1 MKTLFILR
9 HGKAERPRAGLT
21 DFNRALTPRGHRDAA
36 RAGEALVERFFPD
49 SPGAV
54 SAARRTRETAEAVG
68 AAWDWHLPEP
78 LPEGYLA
85 PALFWLQTVNAWESD
100 RATGLIIGHN
110 PGVSDFIEYLTGAN
124 TSLPTAGLA
133 EVQFPVSSWA
143 EISGGCGE
151 LVSVWTPS
159 TTFGT

>member
-9 HGKAERPRAGLT
+9 HGKAERPHSGLA
-21 DFNRALTPRGHRDAA
+21 DFDRALSPRGHRDAA
-36 RAGEALVERFFPD
+36 RAGDVLKERLLPD

-54 SAARRTRETAEAVG
+54 SAARRTRETAAAVA
-68 AAWDWHLPEP
+68 AAWGWRFPNP
-78 LPEGYLA
+78 LREGYLA
-85 PALFWLQTVNAWESD
+85 PARFWLQTVNGWGSD
-100 RATGLIIGHN
+100 RPTGLIVGHN
-110 PGVSDFIEYLTGAN
+110 PGVSDLVHYLTGADA
-124 TSLPTAGLA
+124 SLPTAGLA

-159 TTFGT
+159 TTFGA

>member
-9 HGKAERPRAGLT
+9 HGKAARPDAELT
-21 DFNRALTPRGHRDAA
+21 DFERALTPRGEREAA
-36 RAGEALVERFFPD
+36 HAGAVLKARLFLD

-68 AAWDWHLPEP
+68 TACDWHLPEP
-78 LPEGYLA
+78 LLEGYLA
-85 PALFWLQTVNAWESD
+85 PALFWLQAVNAWESD
-100 RATGLIIGHN
+100 RATGLIVGHN
-110 PGVSDFIEYLTGAN
+110 PGVSDLVHYLTGVDI
-124 TSLPTAGLA
+124 SLPTAGLA
-133 EVQFPVSSWA
+133 EVQFPVTSWA

-159 TTFGT
+159 TTFGA